1 MSYPTIKC
9 GVSEMPVVGLGTW
22 QSKPGVVGAAVETAL
37 SVGYKHIDCAHVY
50 QNEAEIG
57 ESFAKM
63 FGEGGIKREEIFIT
77 SKLWNTF
84 HRADEVEAACDT
96 TLKNLQLEYLDLYLI
111 HWPVALEPGKGT
123 LFPVDD
129 DKVSMMDTKSPSF
142 AETWGALEKLVE
154 SGKCKNIGLSN
165 FNIAQIE
172 EVLGCAKIKPAN
184 LQVESHAHLPNLELL
199 DFCKKHGMSF
209 VAYSPL
215 GNPGSVFRKED
226 QVDLLHEEEVL
237 KIGQK
242 HGVTA
247 GQVLIRYQ
255 VEKGNAVIPKS
266 VTPSRIEENLNVFGF
281 SLDAADMETLNN
293 LYKKAGPKGYRTC
306 NVLHWQNSPNYPF
319 TSELYINHFRMSIS
333 TITCGVSQMPVVGF
347 GTSKTSDP
355 QAAVEM
361 ALNTGYRHIDCAH
374 VYRNE
379 VEIGR
384 AFSKTFATGDIQRE
398 EVFITGKLWSTSH
411 RGSHVEPACD
421 KTLSDLQLHYLDLY
435 LIHWP
440 VAFEPGKGS
449 LNPMDDNNVRL
460 MDTQSPSLSETWTAM
475 EKLVESGKCKNIGL
489 SNFNIQQIKEVLKNA
504 TIKPACLQ
512 VESHPLFPNLELLEF
527 CKNNDIAFVSYSPL
541 GAPGRSW
548 KKEDQLDLLND
559 EDVLKIALKH
569 DVTAGQV
576 LIRYQVDKGNA
587 VIPKSSSQSRI
598 TENFNVLGF
607 SLDST
612 DMGCLNKLH
621 KKAGPY
627 GYRVY
632 LCPDF
637 KHSPLYPFPS
647 EI

>member
-63 FGEGGIKREEIFIT
+63 FGEDGIKREEIFIT

-129 DKVSMMDTKSPSF
+129 NKVSMMDTKSPSF

-184 LQVESHAHLPNLELL
+184 LQVESHGHLPNLELL
-199 DFCKKHGMSF
+199 DFCKKNGMSF

-255 VEKGNAVIPKS
+255 VDKGNAVIPKS
-266 VTPSRIEENLNVFGF
+266 VTPSRIEENLKVFSF
-281 SLDAADMETLNN
+281 SLDAADMETMNN
-293 LYKKAGPKGYRTC
+293 LYKKVGPKGYRTC

-319 TSELYINHFRMSIS
+319 ASEL
-333 TITCGVSQMPVVGF
+333 
-347 GTSKTSDP
+347 
-355 QAAVEM
+355 
-361 ALNTGYRHIDCAH
+361 
-374 VYRNE
+374 
-379 VEIGR
+379 
-384 AFSKTFATGDIQRE
+384 
-398 EVFITGKLWSTSH
+398 
-411 RGSHVEPACD
+411 
-421 KTLSDLQLHYLDLY
+421 
-435 LIHWP
+435 
-440 VAFEPGKGS
+440 
-449 LNPMDDNNVRL
+449 
-460 MDTQSPSLSETWTAM
+460 
-475 EKLVESGKCKNIGL
+475 
-489 SNFNIQQIKEVLKNA
+489 
-504 TIKPACLQ
+504 
-512 VESHPLFPNLELLEF
+512 
-527 CKNNDIAFVSYSPL
+527 
-541 GAPGRSW
+541 
-548 KKEDQLDLLND
+548 
-559 EDVLKIALKH
+559 
-569 DVTAGQV
+569 
-576 LIRYQVDKGNA
+576 
-587 VIPKSSSQSRI
+587 
-598 TENFNVLGF
+598 
-607 SLDST
+607 
-612 DMGCLNKLH
+612 
-621 KKAGPY
+621 
-627 GYRVY
+627 
-632 LCPDF
+632 
-637 KHSPLYPFPS
+637 
-647 EI
+647 

>member
-281 SLDAADMETLNN
+281 SLDAADVETLNN
-293 LYKKAGPKGYRTC
+293 LYKKVGPKGWRTC
-306 NVLHWQNSPNYPF
+306 
-319 TSELYINHFRMSIS
+319 
-333 TITCGVSQMPVVGF
+333 
-347 GTSKTSDP
+347 
-355 QAAVEM
+355 AV
-361 ALNTGYRHIDCAH
+361 
-374 VYRNE
+374 
-379 VEIGR
+379 
-384 AFSKTFATGDIQRE
+384 
-398 EVFITGKLWSTSH
+398 
-411 RGSHVEPACD
+411 P
-421 KTLSDLQLHYLDLY
+421 HY
-435 LIHWP
+435 
-440 VAFEPGKGS
+440 
-449 LNPMDDNNVRL
+449 
-460 MDTQSPSLSETWTAM
+460 
-475 EKLVESGKCKNIGL
+475 
-489 SNFNIQQIKEVLKNA
+489 
-504 TIKPACLQ
+504 
-512 VESHPLFPNLELLEF
+512 
-527 CKNNDIAFVSYSPL
+527 
-541 GAPGRSW
+541 
-548 KKEDQLDLLND
+548 
-559 EDVLKIALKH
+559 
-569 DVTAGQV
+569 
-576 LIRYQVDKGNA
+576 
-587 VIPKSSSQSRI
+587 
-598 TENFNVLGF
+598 
-607 SLDST
+607 
-612 DMGCLNKLH
+612 
-621 KKAGPY
+621 
-627 GYRVY
+627 
-632 LCPDF
+632 
-637 KHSPLYPFPS
+637 KHSPFFPFAS
-647 EI
+647 EMK